1 MHRDLEEGQ
10 GSTFSF
16 DEFLDDRGK
25 KDKTQSYPQQKH
37 TELIFYPRKVA
48 VIECCNNRSNGKDA
62 GQGVHFFRSIQFPM
76 SLIHLSFDLELNRW
90 SSITVILENAR
101 PSFLLYQTMN
111 ETWTNVTKKA
121 KKKIDKALIEITPAS
136 SSTQIPKKER
146 GSTATERH
154 NSSSRM

>member
-1 MHRDLEEGQ
+1 MTKADIRLMTRIRLIVMNINFLEDSSYILSEPA
-10 GSTFSF
+10 
-16 DEFLDDRGK
+16 
-25 KDKTQSYPQQKH
+25 SYPNILSQSKIK
-37 TELIFYPRKVA
+37 LIL
-48 VIECCNNRSNGKDA
+48 NR
-62 GQGVHFFRSIQFPM
+62 I
-76 SLIHLSFDLELNRW
+76 LIHLSFDLELNRW

-121 KKKIDKALIEITPAS
+121 RMKIDKALIEITPAS

-154 NSSSRM
+154 NSSSRI